1 MCVTNQTADGFNTV
15 CCFRIY
21 TKPPPTFLREGVK
34 VRVKSY
40 AASSDSAVVL
50 CSDEFTDRVKDEL
63 TGEVKERSVGA
74 DLPEQA

>member
-21 TKPPPTFLREGVK
+21 TKTPSRISVGGGKLRIK
-34 VRVKSY
+34 FY
-40 AASSDSAVVL
+40 AASSDSAVVIR
-50 CSDEFTDRVKDEL
+50 SNEFIERINEL
-63 TGEVKERSVGA
+63 TGEAGERSVGA